1 MAFCRPQVL
10 VLSGDPENR
19 PALVDFVSHIT
30 KHVGLMVCGNV
41 IVVSCTRLGC
51 SLFFVET
58 GIFGCKLCRCRDI
71 MDILSGVKKERNDN
85 TSLMWID

>member
-1 MAFCRPQVL
+1 MVFCRPQVL

-41 IVVSCTRLGC
+41 IVVSCTCLGC
-51 SLFFVET
+51 SLWKQASLVVSYADA
-58 GIFGCKLCRCRDI
+58 GI
-71 MDILSGVKKERNDN
+71 
-85 TSLMWID
+85 